1 MELIHVLKVEAALRP
16 PAQAGGLGEHL
27 GLDENVLGEQLGL
40 GENVQRGGK
49 EHLSEQVYEIRLP
62 DGLIVQWTAQ
72 QIADCEDEWQVNLMV
87 IQGTKRSSSDEPD
100 PAFG

>member
-1 MELIHVLKVEAALRP
+1 VELVHVLKLEAALRP
-16 PAQAGGLGEHL
+16 PARARGLGEHL
-27 GLDENVLGEQLGL
+27 GLDENV
-40 GENVQRGGK
+40 RKGGK
-49 EHLSEQVYEIRLP
+49 ENMNEQVYDIRLP
-62 DGLIVQWTAQ
+62 DGSIVQWTAQ